1 MDDRPPGWYRDPD
14 DARHHLYWNG
24 ETWLVPP
31 GDLVEAVEV
40 REVREVREI
49 LEQR

>member
-24 ETWLVPP
+24 EAWEVAQL
-31 GDLVEAVEV
+31 ENVEV
-40 REVREVREI
+40 P
-49 LEQR
+49 EQR